1 MSLCRSTRRRLGT
14 PVLNGA
20 LRSMKFMLLFAH
32 EFVFALLKWSSKGFL
47 TVKYMPSKSQE
58 DRIVS
63 SRGKFKSKLCCSTV
77 YTVCCVEPNYI
88 RCARFAPL
96 SRRRESG
103 ANHIPCADPAP
114 LLRFLVFFQ

>member
-77 YTVCCVEPNYI
+77 YTVCCVEGLYCICLPKY
-88 RCARFAPL
+88 
-96 SRRRESG
+96 
-103 ANHIPCADPAP
+103 
-114 LLRFLVFFQ
+114 FLVRKLSQEAF